1 MKKILLAFV
10 ALFAVFMTTA
20 CKPVEC
26 EQGYHLEG
34 EECVIDDTT
43 APVITLDD
51 DTITLEIHQA
61 FDPLTDVN
69 VSAVD
74 DVDGAVDVTV
84 KSSDLNV
91 DEAGTYTIVYE
102 AVDSAGNATTKTLT
116 VSILIELANHL
127 SGVDLSKL
135 VPEEKAAVFAAAE
148 RYLMENLYGGVPLWT
163 AAQSVMF
170 SDRVQLYT
178 TTYNTVMG
186 YGTAFSQFTEDDS
199 TVLMDGDNYG
209 NAGEY
214 TWRDSFNVD
223 PTTLNPW
230 LAEDAV
236 SSDFIGLFTGS
247 LYSFYFDASKTGY
260 EILGEHAKGEPVP
273 VGGEEINGKVYSKVW
288 QIELED
294 GLKWYFHPD
303 IDTSS
308 FPAGYDELDATD
320 YLWTWQTALEEGWFR
335 AYSGGGDFISAG
347 VKNAE
352 AFYKGNVTFDEVG
365 LRLAEGT
372 TNTIEVEFTTDKTAF
387 DIKYMF
393 AGSQTAIN
401 KELYESLADP
411 DTYGTSPTTVASSGV
426 YYFDT
431 WTPGQLL
438 TFKKNPDFVDA
449 DMYHFTGMQYRYIK
463 DENSVFAEFLA
474 GRLDSATVP
483 SAEAAN
489 YANDDRVYKAP
500 DAATW
505 RLNFNMF
512 GTEEARDAY
521 IAQYPEIGLDET
533 YVPEPILQ
541 YLEMR
546 QALYYGVDRYTAA
559 VEVVKTF
566 LPATTYMSGMY
577 FLDAESGLSIRG
589 TEVGQAVETD
599 FAGNSYGYF
608 PDAATDLF
616 KQAVTKALEDGF
628 YADYDPATAT
638 EDNPYVIEFLFTY
651 HTPDHVDRAA
661 FVNYIVTE
669 YENLLRDD
677 ERHIV
682 TKFNVQ
688 AVAYPDHYDDYLM
701 VGATDMGIGAISGSL
716 LDAPSFLDVFNDDM
730 AGGFTLNWGIDT
742 HTPNIPITYTLNGEI
757 VTEMWSYNAIA
768 KALNMKTYIKDGVI
782 QEYWDSEDAIID
794 AYLDMAGT
802 TLASKTDG
810 ADLMQYIQGVT
821 EEEKAAELEVDT
833 VNAWVVVGEDGSNY
847 LYIIAGE
854 SGQYE
859 MVDQLSLFTDVL
871 AAVTADAGYAP
882 DGYAADGYILADDAA
897 VAADLYAQ
905 GMGWATLSDLFTAAG
920 VPDAALDYAEAYSIH
935 WDFNAMG
942 YGEWDDIYVVL
953 HIGDYFIAWAW
964 L

>member
-1 MKKILLAFV
+1 MKKVLLAFV
-10 ALFAVFMTTA
+10 ALFAVFMTSA
-20 CKPVEC
+20 CKPQEC
-26 EQGYHLEG
+26 DTGYHLDG
-34 EECVIDDTT
+34 EECVLDDTV
-43 APVITLDD
+43 APVITAPSSYA
-51 DTITLEIHQA
+51 LEIHQD
-61 FDPLTDVN
+61 FDPLVDVD

-74 DVDGAVDVTV
+74 DVDGPVSVTV

-91 DEAGTYTIVYE
+91 DEPGSFTIVYE
-102 AVDSAGNATTKTLT
+102 AVDAAGNSSTATMT
-116 VSILIELANHL
+116 VSVMIELANHL
-127 SGVDLSKL
+127 SGVDLGKV
-135 VPEEKAAVFAAAE
+135 VPEEKAEIFAAAE

-163 AAQSVMF
+163 AAQSMMF

-199 TVLMDGDNYG
+199 NVLMDGNNYG

-214 TWRDSFNVD
+214 TWRSDFNVD
-223 PTTLNPW
+223 PVTLNPW

-236 SSDFIGLFTGS
+236 SSNFIGLFTGS

-273 VGGEEINGKVYSKVW
+273 VNPETINGKVYSKVW
-288 QIELED
+288 QIELKD
-294 GLKWYFHPD
+294 NLKWYFHPD
-303 IDTSS
+303 IDTSALA
-308 FPAGYDELDATD
+308 AGYDQLDASD
-320 YLWTWQTALEEGWFR
+320 YLWTWETALEEGWFR

-347 VKNAE
+347 IKNAE
-352 AFYKGNVTFDEVG
+352 AFYKGTVDFSQVG
-365 LRLAEGT
+365 LRLADGK
-372 TNTIEVEFTTDKTAF
+372 TNTLEVEFTTDKSAF

-401 KELYESLADP
+401 KELYDVVGED
-411 DTYGTSPTTVASSGV
+411 YGTTPLTVASSGI
-426 YYFDT
+426 YYFDV

-438 TFKKNPDFVDA
+438 TFKKNPEFVNA
-449 DMYHFTGMQYRYIK
+449 DMYHFTGQQFRYIK

-512 GTEEARDAY
+512 GTEANRDAY
-521 IAQYPEIGLDET
+521 IAEHPEIGLDPT
-533 YVPEPILQ
+533 FVPEPILQ

-546 QALYYGVDRYTAA
+546 QAIYYGIDRETAA
-559 VEVVKTF
+559 VDVVKTF

-589 TEVGQAVETD
+589 TAAGQAVEDD
-599 FAGNSYGYF
+599 FAGDSYGYF
-608 PDAATDLF
+608 PDAATSLF
-616 KQAVTKALEDGF
+616 KQAVTKALADGF

-638 EDNPYVIEFLFTY
+638 AENPYEITFLFTY

-661 FVNYIVTE
+661 FVNYITTE
-669 YENLLRDD
+669 LEKLLVDD
-677 ERHIV
+677 ERHIAV
-682 TKFNVQ
+682 KFDVR

-742 HTPNIPITYTLNGEI
+742 HTPNIPITYTLDGKL
-757 VTEMWSYNAIA
+757 VTELWSYNAIA
-768 KALNMKTYIKDGVI
+768 KALNGKTYIKDGVI

-802 TLASKTDG
+802 TLDSKADG
-810 ADLMQYIQGVT
+810 SAIMQYVMGKT
-821 EEEKAAELEVDT
+821 PAELAAELEVDSVSAWT
-833 VNAWVVVGEDGSNY
+833 VTGADGSNF
-847 LYIIAGE
+847 LYIVSGE
-854 SGQYE
+854 TGQYE
-859 MVDQLSLFTDVL
+859 LVDQLSLFDNVVD
-871 AAVTADAGYAP
+871 AVTADAGYAP
-882 DGYAADGYILADDAA
+882 DGYAKTATLLADDAA
-897 VAADLYAQ
+897 VAADAYAQ
-905 GMGWATLSDLFTAAG
+905 GLGAATLADLFGADNAD
-920 VPDAALDYAEAYSIH
+920 VPTDAMDYAEAYSIH

-953 HIGDYFIAWAW
+953 HIGDFYIAWAW